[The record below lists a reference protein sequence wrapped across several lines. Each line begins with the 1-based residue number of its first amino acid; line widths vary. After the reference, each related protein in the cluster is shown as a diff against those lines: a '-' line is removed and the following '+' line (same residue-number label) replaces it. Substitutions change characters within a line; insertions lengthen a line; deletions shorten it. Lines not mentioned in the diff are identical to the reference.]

1 VRRLEAT
8 LLAVGGLCIV
18 IALAFVDW
26 RAGLGTAGLFLIL
39 ATIDPPRRRP

>member
-1 VRRLEAT
+1 VKRLEAA
-8 LLAVGGLCIV
+8 LLSMGGLCIV
-18 IALAFVDW
+18 IAIAFVDW